1 MPIFPTSSLVT
12 TFRGQPSPSSGPR
25 LGANGCHGSV
35 WISRLSGGVRLGL
48 CLVGDTTSPAAFSCS
63 CSLRSSS
70 SRSSQKCKDH
80 RFRVTKHQKCQTF
93 NLVFQRDEKPSYT
106 TYHHQI
112 LLTGSHRL
120 VAGNV
125 KSEKFAQGWHQT
137 MVALVD
143 RAGWQNAAMI
153 TKIHSLT
160 SSMVPEKQWL
170 GDYFLL
176 REGLL
181 QEWWTFWT
189 WWIMVVTS
197 PLIRPYFL
205 RGVALGGSPW
215 ISIICYLYFTMTV
228 HEYQFCRKLFKTPM
242 WNHRV
247 GQLYG
252 MDIDDVLPRSNV
264 GRLPTGK
271 LTSNGFAQFASKCS
285 FDKWATWKKH
295 LVDIL
300 WHEPWTIGGGT
311 MYI

>member
-205 RGVALGGSPW
+205 RGVALGGPLGFPLYAIFTLLWRYMNINSVGNFLRHQCGTIVLDNFMAW
-215 ISIICYLYFTMTV
+215 TLMMSCQDQTSDVYL
-228 HEYQFCRKLFKTPM
+228 QA
-242 WNHRV
+242 N
-247 GQLYG
+247 
-252 MDIDDVLPRSNV
+252 S
-264 GRLPTGK
+264 LPTGSPNSQANVH
-271 LTSNGFAQFASKCS
+271 LTSEQREKNILL
-285 FDKWATWKKH
+285 T
-295 LVDIL
+295 L